1 MFTQERVNPAHF
13 ERDVLTHLISN
24 RLKRVNPRYKAVT
37 NHIIVGSSGAGKS
50 TGLQNICDKYEV
62 PLFVVQGS
70 NLVSQMEG
78 QGTAPLEDAIL
89 EASQITD
96 AWMTATSTDD
106 MDVGGGG
113 RIGSVDNKAT
123 QGFFMSWFDNP
134 NQLTIERPN
143 QRARTVMLQNPPV
156 SFMTTNN
163 LDAIHPP
170 IVAPHRSTITVL
182 DPQGAEKDM
191 IIASMFSSL
200 GDVDAIKLAQH
211 FADQPIAFFATLRT
225 EASKVAI
232 MSGAEHLKYKF
243 RNVDWEGFNRFVTS
257 HAEGATLK
265 DLIEAGEKIAAQDR
279 SANFI
284 APPKPTPKFEVVHRP
299 TRKPRPKT
307 NGAAGRGNG
316 HATKTPETK
325 ITAQG
330 GQ

>member
-1 MFTQERVNPAHF
+1 MFTQERVNPVHF

-24 RLKRVNPRYKAVT
+24 KLKRVNPRYKAVT
-37 NHIIVGSSGAGKS
+37 NHIIVGSSGSGKS
-50 TGLQNICDKYEV
+50 TGLQDICDKYGV

-70 NLVSQMEG
+70 SLVSQMEG
-78 QGTAPLEDAIL
+78 QGTAPIEDAIL
-89 EASQITD
+89 EASQTEGAWIT
-96 AWMTATSTDD
+96 ACSTDD
-106 MDVGGGG
+106 WDMGGGG
-113 RIGSVDNKAT
+113 RIGAVDNKAT
-123 QGFFMSWFDNP
+123 QGFFMSWFDHP
-134 NQLTIERPN
+134 DQLTIERPN

-191 IIASMFSSL
+191 IIVSMFSSL
-200 GDVDAIKLAQH
+200 GDDDAIKLAQH

-225 EASKVAI
+225 EASKDAI

-243 RNVDWEGFNRFVTS
+243 SHVDWEGFNRFVAS

-284 APPKPTPKFEVVHRP
+284 APPKPTPKFEVVHRSP
-299 TRKPRPKT
+299 RKPLSKT

-316 HATKTPETK
+316 RAKTPPQNK
-325 ITAQG
+325 QSA
-330 GQ
+330 